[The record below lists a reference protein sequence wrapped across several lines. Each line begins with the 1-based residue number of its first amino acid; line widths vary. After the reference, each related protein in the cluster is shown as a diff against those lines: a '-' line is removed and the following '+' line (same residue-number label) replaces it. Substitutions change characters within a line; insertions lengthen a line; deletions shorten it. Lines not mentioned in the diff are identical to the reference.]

1 VTAKKAVG
9 RNVHL
14 VALILAHADR
24 FMDILA
30 RFASVAERWADV
42 EYPVRDASEAEIYK
56 AGSPDEP
63 NSREAYEA
71 LPEADNRFVRKF
83 TDTHPEG

>member
-1 VTAKKAVG
+1 
-9 RNVHL
+9 
-14 VALILAHADR
+14 
-24 FMDILA
+24 MDILA
-30 RFASVAERWADV
+30 RFASVAERFASVAERWADV

-71 LPEADNRFVRKF
+71 LPETDNRFVRKF